1 MDYTCIPKKG
11 CSLFVISLGVFCRD
25 LGAFINIPENWVLG
39 ANSAAVDTDVNAAA
53 VGTDDNAAAVDTDV
67 NAVAVDTDADAAAVH
82 TDVCAN
88 AAQLNA
94 FERTRIY
101 LCAWYSPASFS
112 KGICL
117 RDSV

>member
-1 MDYTCIPKKG
+1 MDDVSYG
-11 CSLFVISLGVFCRD
+11 SRAEEWRLGGR
-25 LGAFINIPENWVLG
+25 E
-39 ANSAAVDTDVNAAA
+39 
-53 VGTDDNAAAVDTDV
+53 AAVDTDV

-94 FERTRIY
+94 FERTRVY

>member
-1 MDYTCIPKKG
+1 MHLPFTKKNLRVL
-11 CSLFVISLGVFCRD
+11 SLAAVD
-25 LGAFINIPENWVLG
+25 TH

-67 NAVAVDTDADAAAVH
+67 NAAAVDTDADAAAVH